1 MSKLKRAVRFEDV
14 PWNRNDDP
22 RDWLNYKR
30 LIWSETGSNDLC
42 IGVGSLDPGRIL
54 DLHHHQED
62 AEFYYV
68 LSGNAKVTVDEEERY
83 AKYRDLQD
91 YIMELCPS
99 IFLYDQ
105 VQKHAYQ
112 SAYVDWPAARGEVI
126 PVMGYTM
133 FAPTINITQP

>member
-1 MSKLKRAVRFEDV
+1 MSKLNRAVRFEDV

-68 LSGNAKVTVDEEERY
+68 LSGNAKVTVDEEEIDATPGTAIY
-83 AKYRDLQD
+83 
-91 YIMELCPS
+91 
-99 IFLYDQ
+99 
-105 VQKHAYQ
+105 
-112 SAYVDWPAARGEVI
+112 I
-126 PVMGYTM
+126 PVAAKHKVFNDGDEKFVFVYGLNAGTRRYVYDV
-133 FAPTINITQP
+133 PLKES